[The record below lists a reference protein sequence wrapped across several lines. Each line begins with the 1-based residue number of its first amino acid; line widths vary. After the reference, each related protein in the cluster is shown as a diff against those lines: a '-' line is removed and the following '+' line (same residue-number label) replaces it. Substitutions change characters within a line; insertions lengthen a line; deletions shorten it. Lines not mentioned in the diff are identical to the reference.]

1 GQVLKWKL
9 KGIAQVYAVIQK
21 KVNHFCHLFLTWIR
35 AETQSLSNSIFAY
48 VYLKFLIDSGTK
60 WRDFHPEIIVRPEI
74 IVKHLS
80 YILDVRL
87 LYILCSRTVL
97 EQRILRI
104 WILYSMSLLDS
115 GVLDIVG
122 DSLVHDTI
130 V

>member
-1 GQVLKWKL
+1 MKALE
-9 KGIAQVYAVIQK
+9 ITM
-21 KVNHFCHLFLTWIR
+21 FLFKCPR
-35 AETQSLSNSIFAY
+35 TQSLSNSIFAY